1 MFIHLMVREASIIQV
16 YRQMVWYTGRRSQ
29 WVSSIFSVVQEEMP
43 SVENGVER
51 YCGGL
56 RCVREV

>member
-1 MFIHLMVREASIIQV
+1 
-16 YRQMVWYTGRRSQ
+16 MVWYTGRSSQ
-29 WVSSIFSVVQEEMP
+29 LAGSIFSVVQEEMP
-43 SVENGVER
+43 SVENEGER